1 MHKSVRVSTKEVE
14 SVLDLSNC
22 HLKNCR
28 GGKSLKSDH
37 MCSVGGK
44 PSFVGTIN
52 VFIYTS
58 TSDINNEYSLLRV
71 YVYV

>member
-1 MHKSVRVSTKEVE
+1 
-14 SVLDLSNC
+14 
-22 HLKNCR
+22 
-28 GGKSLKSDH
+28 

-58 TSDINNEYSLLRV
+58 TSDINNEYSLRV
-71 YVYV
+71 YVYVWNGVAICYRYVRDI